1 MTLIDKDG
9 NVLLERE
16 KPRPDGSR
24 KSIVRIRK
32 ISKRKGNSVRP
43 QLMSKEEFF
52 HLITNTNDKTVF
64 QFRTPSEGG
73 NL

>member
-1 MTLIDKDG
+1 MMTLIDKDG

-32 ISKRKGNSVRP
+32 ISKRKGNYVRP
-43 QLMSKEEFF
+43 QLMSKEDFF
-52 HLITNTNDKTVF
+52 QKVIKTSDNGEV
-64 QFRTPSEGG
+64 
-73 NL
+73 